1 MNTTNGNMTISD
13 LSKLSNTPASTIK
26 FYLREKLL
34 PKPIKTGETRA
45 YYTLK
50 HLDRLKLIKKIQKEG
65 KISLNKIKEITAM
78 IDAEN
83 RRELRDYTQDV
94 PNTRSKIM
102 QCAINLF
109 RKKGYESV
117 TIAEIVESAQIGC
130 STFYRCFSNK
140 KELFIE
146 CIHEIISSEDIW
158 AKIEDASD
166 DKDIFRFFDIATKVY
181 KETGTVFRDMMDQL
195 HAAAINNP
203 DEFADKMD
211 EVIQLKIQAF
221 EEQIKKGMD
230 KGLIRNFNKTVLAVM
245 LYGIEEATH
254 QYSSRWNLDESQ
266 EDALGKEIM
275 DILLHGII
283 KRNNRP

>member
-1 MNTTNGNMTISD
+1 MTISD
-13 LSKLSNTPASTIK
+13 LTKLSSIPASTIK
-26 FYLREKLL
+26 FYLREKLI
-34 PKPIKTGETRA
+34 PKPIKTGATRA

-78 IDAEN
+78 IDLEITRKHRYHA
-83 RRELRDYTQDV
+83 QDE
-94 PNTRSKIM
+94 PSTRSRIM
-102 QCAINLF
+102 QSAVNLF

-117 TIAEIVESAQIGC
+117 TIAEIVASAQIGC
-130 STFYRCFSNK
+130 STFYKSFSNK

-158 AKIEDASD
+158 AKVEDISD
-166 DKDIFRFFDIATKVY
+166 DDDIFDFFDIAPKVY
-181 KETGTVFRDMMDQL
+181 RESGTLFRDMMDQL

-221 EEQIKKGMD
+221 EEAIKKGID
-230 KGLIRNFNKTVLAVM
+230 KGLVRNFNKTALAVM

-254 QYSSRWNLDESQ
+254 RYTSRWNFDESQ
-266 EDALGKEIM
+266 KDVLSKEIM
-275 DILLHGII
+275 DILLHGIM
-283 KRNNRP
+283 KT